1 MKEDY
6 WLERWKQD
14 ETAFNQDEVNPH
26 LRQYWQELHL
36 ARGSSV
42 FVPMCGKSCDMSW
55 LLEQGHAVVGVELS
69 PIAVEAFFAENG
81 LKPTLVP
88 GEKFACYEADRIRIL
103 CGDFFDLGKR
113 DLANIYAVYDRGAL
127 IALPP
132 ETRKRYVAH
141 LLDILPMPRAQLSEG
156 PARPVTPAASVSSG
170 AQILLVT
177 LDYPAG
183 EMEGPPFAVSPE
195 EVEALYEERD
205 VHANIRLLLHE
216 DVLEENPRFQERG
229 LSRLE
234 ENVFLLK
241 LTAGSRPGT

>member
-6 WLERWKQD
+6 WLERWERD
-14 ETAFNQDEVNPH
+14 ETAFHQDEVNPH

-36 ARGSSV
+36 APRSTV
-42 FVPMCGKSCDMSW
+42 FVPMCGKSCDMAW

-69 PIAVEAFFAENG
+69 HLAAEAFFVENG
-81 LKPTLVP
+81 LAPTRVS
-88 GEKFACYEADRIRIL
+88 GEKFDCYEAGRIRIL
-103 CGDFFDLGKR
+103 CGDFFDLGKG
-113 DLANIYAVYDRGAL
+113 DLANIHAVYDRGAL
-127 IALPP
+127 IALPD

-141 LLDILPMPRAQLSEG
+141 LRDILPMPPAQSSE
-156 PARPVTPAASVSSG
+156 ASVSSG
-170 AQILLVT
+170 VQILLVT

-195 EVEALYEERD
+195 EVETLYEERN

-216 DVLEENPRFQERG
+216 DVLEENPRFKERG

-241 LTAGSRPGT
+241 LMAGSTPGT